1 MCSNDD
7 IISCYSRAQALADGV
22 LVDLSEWA
30 RRHSIQYPTA
40 CTARVQGLIDAIGE
54 PHPTQRHVEV
64 LGRTDALLVAILAA
78 IRAVTTPT
86 DRVRFEVLGARFH
99 AVCGPG
105 DTAAPV
111 ITILLE
117 GEDCS
122 MAGAVGSA
130 APASL
135 PTACVAS
142 LPCNKQGESPE
153 SSQADN
159 ASGLR
164 SRSERLAFDLRIP

>member
-1 MCSNDD
+1 MLTDD
-7 IISCYSRAQALADGV
+7 DLIYSYTRAQALEDGV
-22 LVDLSEWA
+22 LVDVSERA
-30 RRHSIQYPTA
+30 QRAGIKYHAA
-40 CTARVQGLIDAIGE
+40 CTARVQGLIDATGE

-64 LGRTDALLVAILAA
+64 LGRTDSLLVAMLAA

-117 GEDCS
+117 GED
-122 MAGAVGSA
+122 
-130 APASL
+130 
-135 PTACVAS
+135 
-142 LPCNKQGESPE
+142 
-153 SSQADN
+153 
-159 ASGLR
+159 
-164 SRSERLAFDLRIP
+164 